1 MKIICLL
8 TLIFTHQLVF
18 SKSNDS
24 PNLDFKKVQSQSW
37 NEWKKDL
44 KKTQK
49 KENFTDST
57 LDLLDGINF
66 NPKVI
71 EYDRKQPEFKLT
83 FEKYLQININ
93 EQKKKDINKIYKQ
106 NKELLLLLNKKFKVD
121 ARILV
126 SLWGIKTHW

>member
-1 MKIICLL
+1 MKIICFLI
-8 TLIFTHQLVF
+8 LIFTHQLVS

-44 KKTQK
+44 KKTLK
-49 KENFTDST
+49 KENFMDST
-57 LDLLDGINF
+57 LDLLDEINF

-83 FEKYLQININ
+83 FEKYLQRNIN
-93 EQKKKDINKIYKQ
+93 EQKKKISIRYIN
-106 NKELLLLLNKKFKVD
+106 
-121 ARILV
+121 RI
-126 SLWGIKTHW
+126 KNYYCY